1 MIAELLQEVKTEFR
15 EFPEL
20 AAMALLA
27 LVVGIGLNTAVFS
40 NATGDELQMRVS
52 RGRSA
57 AEQIEQMERLRAHR
71 CSEELKPGFTVIVE
85 LRRYSVELNVPL
97 DGVRSLF
104 DDAQTSI
111 ASSLHGN
118 GYAA

>member
-20 AAMALLA
+20 AAMVLLA
-27 LVVGIGLNTAVFS
+27 LVVGIGVNTAVFS
-40 NATGDELQMRVS
+40 NAVGSEVQVRAS

-57 AEQIEQMERLRAHR
+57 AEQIEQMEWLRAHHR
-71 CSEELKPGFTVIVE
+71 LTELTPGLTVIVE
-85 LRRYSVELNVPL
+85 LRRYSVELNVPF

-104 DDAQTSI
+104 DDAQ
-111 ASSLHGN
+111 ADV
-118 GYAA
+118 A